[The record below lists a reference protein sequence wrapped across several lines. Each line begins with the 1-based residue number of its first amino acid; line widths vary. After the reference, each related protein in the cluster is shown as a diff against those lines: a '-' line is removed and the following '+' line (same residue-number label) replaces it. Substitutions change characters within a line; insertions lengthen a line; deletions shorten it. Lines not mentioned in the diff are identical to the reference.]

1 MKHLRNIGRAALL
14 LVATAA
20 LLAAPAVSAAA
31 AAGGQGTAGSS
42 TGWIRLAHLSPNT
55 PAVDVYLYSFG
66 NPDAKLVL
74 HHVAYGDV
82 SPYLAVPGGEYSV
95 AMRAAGDS
103 PTSPPVLSASAWVT
117 AGSAYTAL
125 AVGPRTDLQV
135 RVFRDD
141 LSTPSGQA
149 LVRVVQASMKH
160 PQVTVSW
167 GGKVIASKLPFASVT
182 SYQAVSPGAETVA
195 VAVTAGAGNAKSAV
209 TLTAGSIHTLIVLDG
224 AKGLEVANLEDA
236 DGSSQL
242 PAGGAET
249 GFGGTAPRGAGSP
262 LPWLEVIA
270 VGSVLAVGGGFWVRR
285 SRGGARPRRT
295 LSSAA

>member
-1 MKHLRNIGRAALL
+1 MKHLRNIGRVALL

-20 LLAAPAVSAAA
+20 LLAASAVSAAA
-31 AAGGQGTAGSS
+31 AVAGPGAAGSGTA
-42 TGWIRLAHLSPNT
+42 WIRLAHLSPNT

-66 NPDAKLVL
+66 NPDARMVL
-74 HHVAYGDV
+74 HHVGYGEV
-82 SPYLAVPGGEYSV
+82 SPYLAVADGDYSV
-95 AMRAAGDS
+95 AMRGAGAS
-103 PTSPPVLSASAWVT
+103 PTSPPVLSASLRVA

-125 AVGPRTDLQV
+125 AVGPRSGLRI

-141 LSTPSGQA
+141 LSTPAGQA

-167 GGKVIASKLPFASVT
+167 GGKVLASRLPFASVT

-195 VAVTAGAGNAKSAV
+195 VTAGAGDTESAV
-209 TLTAGSIHTLIVLDG
+209 TLTAGSIHTLVVLDG
-224 AKGLEVANLEDA
+224 AKGLEIANLEDA

-242 PAGGAET
+242 PAGGAQT
-249 GFGGTAPRGAGSP
+249 GFGGTAARGPGSP

-270 VGSVLAVGGGFWVRR
+270 CGCVLAVGGGLGVRR
-285 SRGGARPRRT
+285 GRRGASPRPT
-295 LSSAA
+295 LPTAA